1 MAAGSYP
8 SKSYGLTGSSGP
20 NPNVHGAYMPFPSYE
35 AFDDFAKEYQ
45 AYEDYE
51 AYLRELRRKEE
62 EDREKLRKIMED
74 PEYAKLFEERYDVGQ
89 ESLEDNWQRTA
100 ENLRQGIKSADESIY

>member
-20 NPNVHGAYMPFPSYE
+20 NPNVHGAYMPFTSYE

-74 PEYAKLFEERYDVGQ
+74 PEYAKLFEER
-89 ESLEDNWQRTA
+89 
-100 ENLRQGIKSADESIY
+100 